1 MITSNSTIDSLI
13 YDVTSIKAGYNVL
26 VQSTLETLVQSSEE
40 SSDTNNN
47 MEALRMTRF
56 IVQKICV
63 PIVIFFG
70 VVSNILNI
78 IVLTHKSM
86 NTSTNV
92 YLTVLAVFDTLY
104 LIFGFTLSLKHFSQ
118 VSSVDA
124 YIYWVPIAHVLTDM
138 CSNVG
143 VWQTI
148 TFTVERYIG
157 VCHPI
162 RGHVICTPQ
171 RARIITAIVS
181 SIAIAVTVPE
191 FFERQTVKRLDSNNQ
206 TILRNEW
213 TEFAETYAYD
223 KGYNWFIVTSF
234 TFLPLISLVFFN
246 GLLIRAVVKANKI
259 RRFMSK
265 APLRKSSE
273 KSGSEQQK
281 ITLMLIS
288 VALVFLICQFPGALL
303 LLYSRSIAPGRRGND
318 IKIAANITNLLVQI
332 NSSVNFILYS
342 LISTKFRRTFA
353 LVFCCRKRAIA
364 RHTNFNQTEISNIYR
379 ATPRTSVGVTW
390 CPTRSNVAPQ
400 ASRSTVRT
408 FPFKPIEN
416 GSPKK
421 MKDYV
426 NLEEYSPF
434 EISPN
439 NSPDEKDSVL

>member
-1 MITSNSTIDSLI
+1 MATNNSTMESLI
-13 YDVTSIKAGYNVL
+13 PDASSMWAIYNL
-26 VQSTLETLVQSSEE
+26 TAQSTLDTLIQSPADDP
-40 SSDTNNN
+40 DTYNI
-47 MEALRMTRF
+47 EALNMTRF

-70 VVSNILNI
+70 VVSNVLNI

-92 YLTVLAVFDTLY
+92 YLTVLAIFDTLY
-104 LIFGFTLSLKHFSQ
+104 LIFSFTLSLKHFAQ
-118 VSSVDA
+118 VKSVDA
-124 YIYWVPIAHVLTDM
+124 YIYWIPYGHVLTDM

-191 FFERQTVKRLDSNNQ
+191 FFERRIVERLNPNNQ
-206 TILRNEW
+206 TVLRIEL
-213 TEFAETYAYD
+213 TEFGESYSYD
-223 KGYNWFIVTSF
+223 KGYNSFLVISF

-265 APLRKSSE
+265 APQRKSE

-303 LLYSRSIAPGRRGND
+303 LLYATSIAHGRRGND

-353 LVFCCRKRAIA
+353 LVFCCRKRGIA
-364 RHTNFNQTEISNIYR
+364 RHTNLNQTEISNIYR

-390 CPTRSNVAPQ
+390 CPSRSNVAPQ
-400 ASRSTVRT
+400 TNRTTVRN
-408 FPFKPIEN
+408 FPFKSIEN
-416 GSPKK
+416 GSPTK

-434 EISPN
+434 EVSPN
-439 NSPDEKDSVL
+439 DSPEEKDSVL